1 MNSVYLLTGGNMGDR
16 VQHLASALRMIET
29 KVGVVTQHSSI
40 YETAAWG
47 LTGQPHFLNQ
57 VVHVQT
63 TLEPVPLLKTILG
76 IEHELGRTRAEKMGP
91 RTIDI
96 DILLYNNEVISEPH
110 LTIPHPHMNNR
121 RFVLVP
127 LAEIAGDIVHPVAH
141 ATISELLQQ
150 CEDTLPVQVFTSK
163 NTGVKHELP

>member
-16 VQHLASALRMIET
+16 LQNLATALRMIET
-29 KVGVVTQHSSI
+29 KVGIVTQQSSV

-63 TLEPVPLLKTILG
+63 TLEPVPLLQTILDV
-76 IEHELGRTRAEKMGP
+76 EHELGRTRAEKMGP

-96 DILLYNNEVISEPH
+96 DILLYNDEVISEPQ

-121 RFVLVP
+121 RFVLIP
-127 LAEIAGDIVHPVAH
+127 LAEIAGDVVHPVAQ
-141 ATISELLQQ
+141 ATINELLQR
-150 CEDTLPVQVFTSK
+150 CEDPLPVQVFSAKKTA
-163 NTGVKHELP
+163 